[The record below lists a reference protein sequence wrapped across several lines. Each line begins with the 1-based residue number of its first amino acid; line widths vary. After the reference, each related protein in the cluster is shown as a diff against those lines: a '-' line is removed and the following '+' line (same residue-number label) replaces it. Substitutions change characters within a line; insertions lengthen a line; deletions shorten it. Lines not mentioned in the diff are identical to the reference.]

1 MTEFQD
7 IDDFISELEN
17 QELQGDFQGFRTNDS
32 LQNELNRLEAL
43 NKTKFTEENQLK
55 LETRREVYREILART
70 GEKDE

>member
-7 IDDFISELEN
+7 IDDFISEIENRELE
-17 QELQGDFQGFRTNDS
+17 GDFQGLRTNDS

-43 NKTKFTEENQLK
+43 DKDKFTEENQLK
-55 LETRREVYREILART
+55 LETRREVYREILDRT